1 MEHSQNELK
10 LEPNSGPSILH
21 PLSSFLCGTMLED
34 TNSLTSKY
42 YLNDVLQPLNLSQN
56 LFSFSMFC
64 CVKNQG
70 KHSNSNENDKRLTP
84 TWCPVM

>member
-21 PLSSFLCGTMLED
+21 PLSSFLCCTMLED
-34 TNSLTSKY
+34 INSLTSKY

-56 LFSFSMFC
+56 LFFFLCFVVLKIKGSI
-64 CVKNQG
+64 QI
-70 KHSNSNENDKRLTP
+70 
-84 TWCPVM
+84 VMKMTNV

>member
-1 MEHSQNELK
+1 MSIRKLEHSQNELK

-21 PLSSFLCGTMLED
+21 LLSSFLCR
-34 TNSLTSKY
+34 NIKSKY